1 MKTKR
6 NLPTVVAE
14 IRDELND
21 AVFDPAAWDRLISVI
36 GNWAPEFY
44 PLLHVETRD
53 PFDMVLARYATWD
66 PDLLALYAE
75 HYVDKN
81 VFRVISEKTFLRTVC
96 LTPDHI
102 DERELLRTQFYSD
115 ILARSGDIRAASG
128 VVFARSANRDA
139 RFGLHYGG
147 PDYLATMERGVAL
160 LAEIMEPFCTTFTLA
175 MRGASMRNEAH
186 IAGAI
191 DNLAIPALV
200 LDDKGRMIRA
210 NKQATPLVEH
220 DEALYLTGKGDLF
233 GMGPDDNVRL
243 EAAFAQARHEQR
255 MVTCAYRGPGGKNV
269 VAHFAPMH
277 RKEATDPLVAGFIG
291 SIEPS
296 AIVYLKVDDDGR

>member
-1 MKTKR
+1 MKPDID
-6 NLPTVVAE
+6 LPTIVAD
-14 IRDELND
+14 IKDELND
-21 AVFDPAAWDRLISVI
+21 AVFDPTAWDRLISTI
-36 GNWAPEFY
+36 GTWAPDFY

-66 PDLLALYAE
+66 PDILALYAE
-75 HYVDKN
+75 HYVEKN
-81 VFRVISEKTFLRTVC
+81 VFRVMSERTYLRTIC
-96 LTPDHI
+96 LTPDHM

-115 ILARSGDIRAASG
+115 ILAKNGDIRAASG
-128 VVFARSANRDA
+128 VVFARTPLRDA
-139 RFGLHYGG
+139 RFGFHYGG
-147 PDYLATMERGVAL
+147 PDYLNTMERGVAL
-160 LAEIMEPFCTTFTLA
+160 LTEIMEPVCTTFTLA

-210 NKQATPLVEH
+210 NKLATPLVEH

-243 EAAFAQARHEQR
+243 EAAFGQAKHEQR
-255 MVTCAYRGPGGKNV
+255 MVTCAYRGPGGKNII
-269 VAHFAPMH
+269 AHFAPMR

-296 AIVYLKVDDDGR
+296 AIVYLKIDDDTR